1 MDAKLVKRLKA
12 WFYLRLAPEDWTQF
26 GSSAA
31 AVLQTFDHDPDQ
43 EDALLR
49 FAEVVVLLEMQK
61 QKNPSHAFFVAKQ
74 RQLELQQLGL
84 TREQRRK
91 VSGFDRMVAEGYVEI
106 ARDSED
112 RPYTW
117 TEKGRKLLEAGSPPP
132 PANA

>member
-1 MDAKLVKRLKA
+1 MDAELVKRLKA
-12 WFYLRLAPEDWTQF
+12 WFYLRLAPEDWSKF
-26 GSSAA
+26 GVSATS
-31 AVLQTFDHDPDQ
+31 VLQTFDNDPDQ

-49 FAEVVVLLEMQK
+49 FAEVVILLEMQK
-61 QKNPSHAFFVAKQ
+61 QKNPFFVAKQ

-117 TEKGRKLLEAGSPPP
+117 TEKGRKLLEAEPHECRRVSG
-132 PANA
+132 